1 MTRSERKLAIKRL
14 FIDTTVTIIE
24 EEGLEK
30 VSIRK
35 IANITGYNSATL
47 YTYFKNLDYL
57 ILLSSI
63 VFLKGSLKG
72 LNEYIAKAKDP
83 LEESIF
89 IWEFFCKCSFE
100 RPKIYSSIFFSNLDF
115 NQKNVENCYV
125 LEEFYKIFPED
136 NIKFPSKFENIILK
150 LNLCQRNKEI
160 LISLVDEGF
169 IALDKVDSINDLQ
182 LLIYKGL
189 LGEAVKTED
198 IKKRKSLCNKT
209 IKYIK
214 KCYNFSPCI

>member
-1 MTRSERKLAIKRL
+1 MTRLERKLAIKKL
-14 FIDTTVTIIE
+14 FIDTTVTIIK
-24 EEGLEK
+24 EEGVEK

-35 IANITGYNSATL
+35 IAKITGYNSATL

-63 VFLKGSLKG
+63 KFLKEYLKG

-100 RPKIYSSIFFSNLDF
+100 RPKIYSSIYFSNLDC
-115 NQKNVENCYV
+115 NQKNIENCCV
-125 LEEFYKIFPED
+125 LEEFYKIYPEE
-136 NIKFPSKFENIILK
+136 IPTFLSKFENIMLK
-150 LNLCQRNKEI
+150 LDLCQRNKEI
-160 LISLVDEGF
+160 LINLVDEGF
-169 IALDKVDSINDLQ
+169 ITLDKVEPINDLQ

-189 LGEAVKTED
+189 LDEAVKTEN
-198 IKKRKSLCNKT
+198 IKKRKFLCDKT